1 MSRPARRPATAPA
14 RAPAA
19 APPRRAVAGPDEA
32 AATLH
37 TVRDLVRHAASRF
50 GAAGIG
56 YGHGTDNAY
65 DEAVWLVCWTLHL
78 PIEHYPDLADGT
90 VAASES
96 AAVLRLIAA
105 RCDRR
110 QPLAYLT
117 GEAWLLGY
125 RFRSDARALVPRS
138 PIAEVLV
145 NGLLDGWLS
154 PALQSAA
161 EPGPTPVARILD
173 LCTGGG
179 SLAIIAADRFPGA
192 AVTGADLS
200 ADALALAADNVG
212 DYALGERVRL
222 RHGDLFAALDAAD
235 RFDLIVCNPPYVNA
249 DSIARLP
256 AEYRAEPGGALAG
269 GADGM
274 DLIARILAGAA
285 AHLQPDGLL
294 VLEIGHE
301 QRHFTARFPT
311 LAATTVATAG
321 GPDRIV
327 AITAAALI
335 DWQPPR

>member
-1 MSRPARRPATAPA
+1 M
-14 RAPAA
+14 
-19 APPRRAVAGPDEA
+19 
-32 AATLH
+32 H